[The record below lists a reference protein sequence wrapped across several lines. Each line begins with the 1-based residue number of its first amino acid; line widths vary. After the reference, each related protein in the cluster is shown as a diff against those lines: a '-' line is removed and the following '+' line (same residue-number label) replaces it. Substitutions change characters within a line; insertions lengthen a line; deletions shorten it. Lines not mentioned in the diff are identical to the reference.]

1 MYTYLHYY
9 VWIYHVIGAV
19 AFWII
24 SILLKLFRENEDN
37 SEELL
42 TLL

>member
-1 MYTYLHYY
+1 MYHG
-9 VWIYHVIGAV
+9 IGAV
-19 AFWII
+19 MFCII
-24 SILLKLFRENEDN
+24 SVLLKLFRENEDN